1 VVAVGAVDGRQRLC
15 RGLPPRPQ
23 HVGAAELQG
32 SAGEEYRD
40 CVSLTFGSIREWDEW
55 LGAD

>member
-32 SAGEEYRD
+32 SAGEEHRD
-40 CVSLTFGSIREWDEW
+40 SVSLAPSVSGMRMS
-55 LGAD
+55 G